1 MITLYTYKR
10 QAPMLL
16 FARET
21 EEAQLADFGVR
32 VLRYE

>member
-1 MITLYTYKR
+1 
-10 QAPMLL
+10 MLL

-21 EEAQLADFGVR
+21 EEAQLADFGVC